1 MKTSGEMP
9 RNGRIRAEM
18 NRNKLAVLATNEEAK
33 TRVNGGSLS
42 QAENT
47 K

>member
-9 RNGRIRAEM
+9 RNGRNKAEM
-18 NRNKLAVLATNEEAK
+18 NRNKFAVLATNEEAK
-33 TRVNGGSLS
+33 TRVNGSLS
-42 QAENT
+42 QAENA